1 MSVAVFGS
9 GSADPFS
16 ETLVYDELVRGVTD
30 EADLEGPNLEATKAF
45 LSINRLCSYFDL
57 IYCSRS
63 LSRAG
68 SSNLGGG
75 GFRTSFGL

>member
-16 ETLVYDELVRGVTD
+16 ETLVYDGLVRGVTD

-45 LSINRLCSYFDL
+45 LSINRLCSYF
-57 IYCSRS
+57 
-63 LSRAG
+63 AG
-68 SSNLGGG
+68 E
-75 GFRTSFGL
+75 R